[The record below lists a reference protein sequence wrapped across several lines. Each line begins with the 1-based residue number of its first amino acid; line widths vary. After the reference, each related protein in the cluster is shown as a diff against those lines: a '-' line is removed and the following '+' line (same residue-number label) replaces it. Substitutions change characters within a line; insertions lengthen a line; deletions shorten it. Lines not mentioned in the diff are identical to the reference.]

1 MIFRL
6 LSFSWNSIKLADIP
20 SLRYIHRLP
29 STSLHVSA
37 NLHIKLCLS
46 LTVSYRNEIFRFKK
60 YMKSY
65 GKNRKIKKK
74 RTDLSYFSPVVL
86 VFNEWKRNLTL
97 HHSTCT
103 RRKYENINYGIN
115 IHSLPITVSSPV
127 LYVFFNNP
135 VIYINPQYRSNR
147 RVMYVATLTF
157 PAGLREEVERFP
169 VSSVRST
176 LRCLFP
182 LWNELLYYSFFVSYL
197 FLFFRLFTL
206 IRLHQVLCVVDR
218 IKMFRNYF
226 LTLHFPSS
234 STTSVILWLFFQLYF
249 I

>member
-1 MIFRL
+1 ME
-6 LSFSWNSIKLADIP
+6 N
-20 SLRYIHRLP
+20 
-29 STSLHVSA
+29 
-37 NLHIKLCLS
+37 
-46 LTVSYRNEIFRFKK
+46 
-60 YMKSY
+60 
-65 GKNRKIKKK
+65 KKK

-97 HHSTCT
+97 HHSTCA

-182 LWNELLYYSFFVSYL
+182 LWNELLYYSFFVSYFFFIL
-197 FLFFRLFTL
+197 SPFYFDPFTPGVMCCRSNKNVSQLLLDLAFSLLEYHFGYSLAFLSIVFYIIVAFSPFDN
-206 IRLHQVLCVVDR
+206 V
-218 IKMFRNYF
+218 
-226 LTLHFPSS
+226 
-234 STTSVILWLFFQLYF
+234 
-249 I
+249 